1 MEVSQIQLLGILS
14 LRLLT
19 SSKANSSLFP
29 ALELTNN
36 MFKFSPRLSGRNSC
50 NRSIEQLL
58 LITLIISIVT
68 LSFQLPSWGKAGFAE
83 WQDSTPGGNT
93 IGNIE
98 RSNGVFIGDEQR
110 TYLDR
115 IVDYGFY
122 DGAVIGIS
130 KHAGTE
136 RYFLFDEATKKI
148 KFFTTKSSLCNVVNS
163 KFKSVPIINALN
175 HGYFIFCLWYS
186 LCFMICFRAS
196 LWLAQRNP
204 KLAASK
210 FDLKQIIEHTS
221 FTNYLILSLPFMAIA
236 PAIFIRD
243 LMTAWGMFVFCF
255 LLWLIIFTILKIIA
269 MRILLSNDRFIL
281 QPQRFNRA
289 RSIYQSTVFVSV
301 FIFGLC
307 GIVLLI
313 ALWPTSSFRC

>member
-1 MEVSQIQLLGILS
+1 LV
-14 LRLLT
+14 
-19 SSKANSSLFP
+19 
-29 ALELTNN
+29 
-36 MFKFSPRLSGRNSC
+36 
-50 NRSIEQLL
+50 
-58 LITLIISIVT
+58 ISIVT
-68 LSFQLPSWGKAGFAE
+68 LSFQLPSWGKAGLAE
-83 WQDSTPGGNT
+83 WQDSTPAGNT

-98 RSNGVFIGDEQR
+98 RSNGVFLGDKRR

-136 RYFLFDEATKKI
+136 RYFLFNEDTKKI
-148 KFFTTKSSLCNVVNS
+148 EFFTAKSSLCNVVNS
-163 KFKSVPIINALN
+163 KFKPVPLINALN
-175 HGYFIFCLWYS
+175 YGYFIFCLWYS

-196 LWLAQRNP
+196 LWLSQQNP

-210 FDLKQIIEHTS
+210 FDLKQIIEHTN
-221 FTNYLILSLPFMAIA
+221 FTKYLILSLPFMVVA

-243 LMTAWGMFVFCF
+243 LMTAWCMFVLCF
-255 LLWLIIFTILKIIA
+255 LPWLIIFAILTRIA

-281 QPQRFNRA
+281 QPQKSNRS

-301 FIFGLC
+301 FIFGLY
-307 GIVLLI
+307 GVVLLI
-313 ALWPTSSFRC
+313 ALRPSSSFRC